1 MRIDKVEIESFK
13 NLKHFKIDLDEIFLD
28 SVLLGQNATGKSNFI
43 EALVLIFKFLDLEK
57 KPVWNEK
64 LKLPLNYEI
73 LYRVRNYKVQ
83 IKYNKSYSFWI
94 NGEKLKS
101 QKVFFQNK
109 DKYLPSNVFTYY
121 SGTSNRLE
129 SHFDEHQKRFYD
141 KIIKDDMGTI
151 ELDKLR
157 KLFYVRL
164 IHSYFVLLSFFSF
177 HDDESKKSR
186 KFLSEYLG
194 IEDIESI
201 LFILN
206 KPSWKGSD
214 DPRFWGATGT
224 VKDFLS
230 KVWNYSIAPIKHE
243 ENTRIDFKK
252 SQKQEKLFLYLSSKD
267 KLQQL
272 AKEYS
277 NNTEFFKALESTYI
291 SDLISEIRVKVKKRN
306 LDGEITFKELSEGEQ
321 QLLTVLGL
329 LRFTKEE
336 ETLVLLDEPDT
347 HLNPKW
353 KWEYLGKLREV
364 VGDDKTTHIILN
376 THDPLVIGGMVKE
389 QVRIFTKDEK
399 TGEIKVTTPDIDP
412 RGLGVAG
419 ILTSELFG
427 LSTTLDPY
435 TMNLIEEKMEI
446 STIERRLTTDERN
459 RLKEIN
465 IELEPFGLNYD
476 RRFPDIAE
484 CLKEKFKKNRGE

>member
-277 NNTEFFKALESTYI
+277 NNTEFFKALYSSYI
-291 SDLISEIRVKVKKRN
+291 
-306 LDGEITFKELSEGEQ
+306 
-321 QLLTVLGL
+321 
-329 LRFTKEE
+329 
-336 ETLVLLDEPDT
+336 
-347 HLNPKW
+347 
-353 KWEYLGKLREV
+353 
-364 VGDDKTTHIILN
+364 
-376 THDPLVIGGMVKE
+376 
-389 QVRIFTKDEK
+389 
-399 TGEIKVTTPDIDP
+399 
-412 RGLGVAG
+412 
-419 ILTSELFG
+419 
-427 LSTTLDPY
+427 
-435 TMNLIEEKMEI
+435 
-446 STIERRLTTDERN
+446 
-459 RLKEIN
+459 
-465 IELEPFGLNYD
+465 
-476 RRFPDIAE
+476 
-484 CLKEKFKKNRGE
+484 